1 MNFWL
6 HLEKGAKA
14 SAIFSRGNT
23 FPFRKIPCRRFSRR
37 SDRIKNR
44 GGNDFRNTGDD
55 RHKAQTGAKAGSS
68 VKTTNSAAK
77 AAEVYTEAN
86 PTAADG
92 RFFSAGTPL
101 SG

>member
-1 MNFWL
+1 MAIPF
-6 HLEKGAKA
+6 HFEKSLAAVFLAARIA
-14 SAIFSRGNT
+14 SR
-23 FPFRKIPCRRFSRR
+23 
-37 SDRIKNR
+37 
-44 GGNDFRNTGDD
+44 TGEEMISATPATIAA
-55 RHKAQTGAKAGSS
+55 KAQTGAKVGSS